1 MSEQTAQGFVKGTT
15 DGLEGFAAVAGQ
27 MLLAEVL
34 PKWEDDVKALHTKA
48 DTVSDGALV
57 ELANTS
63 GNDGDKANAK
73 LLTDLKAKISEVTK
87 ALRESLAP
95 GTAAQVDKKA
105 VAERVRAYR
114 TQLDAS
120 QTMGVPAEWLAA
132 QGYTAATAGKVTR
145 PRVSAINLSGSVTG
159 TAKNF
164 TEAANL
170 IKAQTGT
177 AVDVNVIKSAIE
189 TKAGKGIADLTDNV
203 TVEITVDE
211 AKGQS
216 VSLEVI
222 PKVAE

>member
-1 MSEQTAQGFVKGTT
+1 MSSFVKGNTE
-15 DGLEGFAAVAGQ
+15 GLEGFAAVAGA
-27 MLLAEVL
+27 MLLSDVL

-48 DTVSDGALV
+48 DTVSDSALV

-63 GNDGDKANAK
+63 GSDADKSNAK
-73 LLTDLKAKISEVTK
+73 LLSDLKAKVTEVTK

-95 GTAAQVDKKA
+95 GTAGQIDKKA
-105 VAERVRAYR
+105 IAERVRAYR

-145 PRVSAINLSGSVTG
+145 ARVSAINLSGSVTG

-177 AVDVNVIKSAIE
+177 AVVVADLKAEVEA
-189 TKAGKGIADLTDNV
+189 TAGKAIADLTDNV
-203 TVEITVDE
+203 VHTKVIDE
-211 AKGQS
+211 AKGVS
-216 VSLEVI
+216 VTLTVI

>member
-1 MSEQTAQGFVKGTT
+1 MSDFIKGTT
-15 DGLEGFAAVAGQ
+15 DGLEGFAAVAGA
-27 MLLAEVL
+27 MLLSDVF

-63 GNDGDKANAK
+63 GNDADKANAK
-73 LLTDLKAKISEVTK
+73 LLSDLKAKASEVTK

-95 GTAAQVDKKA
+95 GTAGQVDKKA

-120 QTMGVPAEWLAA
+120 QTMGVPAEWLAV

-145 PRVSAINLSGSVTG
+145 ARVSAINLSGSVTG

-177 AVDVNVIKSAIE
+177 AVVVADLKAEVEA
-189 TKAGKGIADLTDNV
+189 TAGKAIADFDKDVVHTKV
-203 TVEITVDE
+203 IDE
-211 AKGQS
+211 AKGVS
-216 VSLEVI
+216 VTLTVI

>member
-1 MSEQTAQGFVKGTT
+1 MSENTVSGFVKGTT
-15 DGLEGFAAVAGQ
+15 DGLEGFASVAGA
-27 MLLAEVL
+27 MLLSDVL
-34 PKWEDDVKALHTKA
+34 PKWAEDVKALHTKA

-63 GNDGDKANAK
+63 GSDGDKANAK
-73 LLTDLKAKISEVTK
+73 LLSDLKAKASEVTK

-95 GTAAQVDKKA
+95 GTASQVDKKA

-177 AVDVNVIKSAIE
+177 AVDVNGI
-189 TKAGKGIADLTDNV
+189 KAGIEATAGKSIADLTVNV
-203 TVEITVDE
+203 THVVTIDE
-211 AKGQS
+211 AKGQT
-216 VSLEVI
+216 VTLEVI
-222 PKVAE
+222 PQVAK

>member
-1 MSEQTAQGFVKGTT
+1 MSDYTKGTT
-15 DGLEGFAAVAGQ
+15 EGLEGFAAVAGA
-27 MLLAEVL
+27 MLLSDVL
-34 PKWEDDVKALHTKA
+34 PKWEEDVKALHTKA
-48 DTVSDGALV
+48 DTVSDSALV

-73 LLTDLKAKISEVTK
+73 LLGDLKAKIKEVTD
-87 ALRESLAP
+87 ALRTSLAP
-95 GTAAQVDKKA
+95 GTAAQIDKKA

-145 PRVSAINLSGSVTG
+145 PRVAAINLSGSVTG

-164 TEAANL
+164 TEAGNL

-177 AVDVNVIKSAIE
+177 AVDVNVIKAKVEE
-189 TKAGKGIADLTDNV
+189 TAGKSIADLTDNV
-203 TVEITVDE
+203 SVTLVIDAE
-211 AKGQS
+211 KNQS
-216 VSLEVI
+216 VTLEVI